1 MKATVYVLIGAGT
14 FIFGVTAFIAARRGA
29 LWARCAL
36 LLIGM
41 LGLAY
46 GTLGYF
52 LEHYRASLDY
62 SARAYLDHYRTLV
75 GGIAIGVFVVLL
87 ISGQITSAMKTR
99 Q

>member
-1 MKATVYVLIGAGT
+1 MKATVYILVGAGT
-14 FIFGVTAFIAARRGA
+14 FIFGFTAFIASRRSA

-36 LLIGM
+36 LLVGV

-46 GTLGYF
+46 GALGYF
-52 LEHYRASLDY
+52 LEHYRASLHY
-62 SARAYLDHYRTLV
+62 SARAYLDHYRTFV
-75 GGIAIGVFVVLL
+75 GGIAIGVLVVLL